1 MSYSPPDFWS
11 FKPFFTIQP
20 VLETREKQLL
30 LWKTIII
37 NYCQY
42 SKINHI
48 NPTNFPMFKNSLLNR
63 ELSNEGIQIV
73 INKLI
78 QSGNAEWEDSTKAW
92 LRIIFKSP
100 EVLAGEIYSW
110 YAFYTI
116 LYL

>member
-1 MSYSPPDFWS
+1 MAYSPPDFWS

-42 SKINHI
+42 NKINHI